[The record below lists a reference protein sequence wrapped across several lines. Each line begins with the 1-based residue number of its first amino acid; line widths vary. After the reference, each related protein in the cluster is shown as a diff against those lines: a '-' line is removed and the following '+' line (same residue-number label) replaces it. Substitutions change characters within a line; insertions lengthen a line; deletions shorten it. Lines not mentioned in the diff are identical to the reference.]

1 MAGFRGLSY
10 PKEKEILNM
19 SVLQAILLGIVQ
31 GITEF
36 LPVSSFGHLAAIEN
50 AMGITRN
57 TAVLFEVLLHMGT
70 MVAVFFAFHEDLRRI
85 GEELLG
91 MIMDII
97 GNVNIYFHNRKTGD
111 NLHYARVVHGTY
123 RKFTAIMAVSFIP
136 TALLG
141 YICRRLVTRAAISPL
156 LPGACILVTG
166 VFLLVTDLSN
176 IGGVK
181 TPKDVTYDNAM
192 WIGIC
197 QGISVFP
204 GISRCGMT
212 ICAGLLCGFSRKFAV
227 KYSYLIS
234 IPAVLGSLF
243 LELGQFTTPKM
254 SVSLGFTYVFGMIVA
269 GVVGYFMIRNLLRI
283 LQHAKLR
290 YFAFYCFVA
299 GAIALISNF
308 A

>member
-1 MAGFRGLSY
+1 
-10 PKEKEILNM
+10 M

-36 LPVSSFGHLAAIEN
+36 LPVSSFGHMAAIEN
-50 AMGITRN
+50 AMDITRD
-57 TAVLFEVLLHMGT
+57 TAVLFEVLLHVGT
-70 MVAVFFAFHEDLRRI
+70 LFAVLFVFREDIRRI
-85 GEELLG
+85 LEELLG
-91 MIMDII
+91 MALDLI
-97 GNVNIYFHNRKTGD
+97 GNANIYFHNRRTGE

-123 RKFTAIMAVSFIP
+123 RKFTAVMLVSFIP
-136 TALLG
+136 TAMLG
-141 YICRRLVTRAAISPL
+141 YICRRLVTLAAMSPL
-156 LPGACILVTG
+156 LPGACIMITG

-176 IGGVK
+176 IGGNK

-234 IPAVLGSLF
+234 IPAILGSLV
-243 LELGQFTTPKM
+243 LEMGEFAGPQM
-254 SVSLGFTYVFGMIVA
+254 SVSLGFTYIFGMIIA
-269 GVVGYFMIRNLLRI
+269 GVVGYFTIQFLLRNLQRG
-283 LQHAKLR
+283 KLR
-290 YFAFYCFVA
+290 YFAFYCFLA